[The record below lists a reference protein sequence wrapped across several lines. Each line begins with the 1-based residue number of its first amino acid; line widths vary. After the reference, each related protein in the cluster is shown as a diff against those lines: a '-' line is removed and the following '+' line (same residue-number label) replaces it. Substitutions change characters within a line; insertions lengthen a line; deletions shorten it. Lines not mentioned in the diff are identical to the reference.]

1 MIKLI
6 VSDVDGTLVPEG
18 TNDLNPEILTHIR
31 RLKSKGIYFAIAS
44 GRHKCSIEKL
54 FAPVKED
61 IFYITSNGAYTGTCH
76 KKLAVSALPD
86 HVRQKLFSDLDALNP
101 YPYMAESID
110 AAYTACPDPE
120 FIRILNEDYGYDMT
134 PCASMADI
142 KDVIIKLSLYHPDN
156 VLNFDSELL
165 KNWNKICKCSISGTH
180 WIDFIP
186 KDANKGS
193 ALARLQESLGIT
205 IQETI
210 AFGDQA
216 NDIEMLK
223 QAYFSHAMGNA
234 GCAVKNAARFTCDTV
249 DNNGVLKT
257 LERFFPI
264 DNLSF

>member
-18 TNDLNPEILTHIR
+18 TNDINPELFTLIR
-31 RLKSKGIYFAIAS
+31 RLKAQGVYFTVAS

-54 FAPVKED
+54 FAPVRED
-61 IFYITSNGAYTGTCH
+61 IFYITSNGAYIGTCRE
-76 KKLAVSALPD
+76 KLAVSSLPEN
-86 HVRQKLFSDLDALNP
+86 VCQQLFSDFAALNP
-101 YPYMAESID
+101 YPFVAESAD
-110 AAYTACPDPE
+110 AAYTVCPDPE
-120 FIRILNEDYGYDMT
+120 FTRILTEDYGYNMT
-134 PCASMADI
+134 RCSSTD
-142 KDVIIKLSLYHPDN
+142 DFGDDIIKFSLYHPEN
-156 VLNFDSELL
+156 VLNFDKELL
-165 KNWNKICKCSISGTH
+165 KNWNKICKCSVSGTH

-186 KDANKGS
+186 QEANKGS

-234 GCAVKNAARFTCDTV
+234 GCTVKNAARFTCDSV
-249 DNNGVLKT
+249 ENGGVLKV
-257 LERFFPI
+257 LNAFFPTTE
-264 DNLSF
+264 